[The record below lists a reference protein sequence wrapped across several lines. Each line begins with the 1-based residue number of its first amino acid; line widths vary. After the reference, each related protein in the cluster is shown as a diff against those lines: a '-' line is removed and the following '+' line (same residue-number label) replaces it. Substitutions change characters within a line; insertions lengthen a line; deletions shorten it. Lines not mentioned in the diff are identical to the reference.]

1 LLFDHT
7 EYNNTNNIYHICGI
21 IVIYSGVEDSM
32 IAMTEK
38 TSRSIT
44 IREEDKEVIE
54 SKALNL
60 SKFVRNQLEK
70 EFPNEYND

>member
-1 LLFDHT
+1 
-7 EYNNTNNIYHICGI
+7 
-21 IVIYSGVEDSM
+21 M